1 MSSEEHFINM
11 GFAQAGPDVWFREF
25 THPETGSIFSV
36 TARIEKNGK
45 TCVLY
50 KRDGRLHKKRNY
62 TRSPAVT
69 ANAVRMSVERA
80 GYQM

>member
-1 MSSEEHFINM
+1 MLPEEHLTNM

-36 TARIEKNGK
+36 TARTEPDGRLV
-45 TCVLY
+45 VLY

-62 TRSPAVT
+62 TRSPAVS
-69 ANAVRMSVERA
+69 ANAIKMSVVRA

>member
-1 MSSEEHFINM
+1 MSPEQHFINM
-11 GFAQAGPDVWFREF
+11 GFAQTGPDVWFREF
-25 THPETGSIFSV
+25 THPETESIFSV
-36 TARIEKNGK
+36 TARIEPNGK

-69 ANAVRMSVERA
+69 ANAIRMSVERA
-80 GYQM
+80 GYQI